1 MPDTTD
7 GREVLTARLRAL
19 ADWLDASPGVPLS
32 PYCSVQVNTFAD
44 NMDDARTARAS
55 APGGWEKDSVGNY
68 FAYTRAFLPDDSGKW
83 EVSYAL
89 NVNKAAT
96 CERVQTGVKH
106 VEEHDEP
113 VFEWKCVPE
122 PAAHDPAGHIPDC
135 TGEQPSGDCP
145 ACETGGATSAWEH
158 PHG

>member
-32 PYCSVQVNTFAD
+32 PYCSVQVNTFAE

-122 PAAHDPAGHIPDC
+122 PEPEP
-135 TGEQPSGDCP
+135 
-145 ACETGGATSAWEH
+145 GGATSAWEH
-158 PHG
+158 HYG